1 MTGDI
6 NGMRL
11 INNTDIVPIGSV
23 DAETILVSAPG
34 FDKRDQESVFVMKS
48 NSIASSKTST
58 TEPLEDAGD
67 GEEEEE
73 VCVDNLNSAI
83 AVAAESI
90 RQTPNDTFDA
100 PQNESE
106 RRHTVST
113 SAPAKE
119 FGFSTITVRE
129 YPRELGDNVTVS
141 GPPISLS
148 WKHQDEIVYDLLEYD
163 DACRDTRRTQ
173 SELKMPSAHRD
184 QILREVG
191 YSRQDIQQA
200 VKKSNIARIRR
211 RRTVET
217 LKLQPLQEAFE
228 RCISVGKKPLRK
240 KEPHLR
246 MDKRKTI

>member
-11 INNTDIVPIGSV
+11 INNTDI
-23 DAETILVSAPG
+23 AETILVSTPG
-34 FDKRDQESVFVMKS
+34 FDKRDQESTFVMKS

-67 GEEEEE
+67 GEEEE
-73 VCVDNLNSAI
+73 VCVNNLNSAI

-228 RCISVGKKPLRK
+228 RCIRVGKKPLRK

-246 MDKRKTI
+246 MDKRITV